1 MILLA
6 FHMPGVYVS
15 VSCASLG
22 KVVIKEG
29 SPTAD
34 RVCGHPTTHK
44 IHSIQAVNRPISQN
58 QVSEISTVLPKLN
71 PTSATA
77 DTSNTTTQTLPSSIL
92 KPNSTRAVYNS
103 VHTVYQV
110 SQNLDRSLSFETTA
124 PSGVSADFRMTRE
137 TSTWSSVICFIL
149 FTEYCSHPSLLVLF
163 S

>member
-1 MILLA
+1 MKMILLA

-22 KVVIKEG
+22 KVVIEEG

-34 RVCGHPTTHK
+34 RVCGHPK
-44 IHSIQAVNRPISQN
+44 IHSTQAVNWPISPN

-71 PTSATA
+71 PTSATP
-77 DTSNTTTQTLPSSIL
+77 DTPNTTTQTLPSSIL
-92 KPNSTRAVYNS
+92 KPNSTRAVNNS

-124 PSGVSADFRMTRE
+124 PLGVSADFRMTRE
-137 TSTWSSVICFIL
+137 TST
-149 FTEYCSHPSLLVLF
+149 
-163 S
+163 